1 MAYGDFT
8 GLTRRTASYKILRD
22 KTFNIAK
29 KIQNMMDIPNGLSA
43 MVYKRLIKETSRGAV
58 KNEIIQNKG
67 LDEELH
73 EPIIR

>member
-1 MAYGDFT
+1 
-8 GLTRRTASYKILRD
+8 
-22 KTFNIAK
+22 
-29 KIQNMMDIPNGLSA
+29 MMDIPNGLSA